1 MVALGWEQLRKEIL
15 WFLQLFGAGGVFVS
29 TEPLNMNSSK
39 LSLTLVAVAVLGIA
53 FNLAGVVLGYFS
65 PLAFGAVVVSWALL
79 LVVRDYASQAPLSRP
94 APIKVAQTS
103 LRYPL
108 AA

>member
-1 MVALGWEQLRKEIL
+1 
-15 WFLQLFGAGGVFVS
+15 
-29 TEPLNMNSSK
+29 MNSSK
-39 LSLTLVAVAVLGIA
+39 LYLTLVAIAVLGIA
-53 FNLAGVVLGYFS
+53 FNLAGVVLGFFS

-79 LVVRDYASQAPLSRP
+79 LAVRDYAPQEPLIRAVQAKAAP
-94 APIKVAQTS
+94 AS